1 MIILDRKS
9 RQGDSKEKFR
19 INKSIR
25 AKEVRLI
32 DADGEQAGIISLDEA
47 LAMAAERKL
56 DLVEVSPQVNP
67 PVCKI
72 MDYGK
77 FKYESKKKQ
86 TQAKKKQKKIQVK
99 ELKLRPSTDV
109 GDLKVKT
116 KKLLE
121 FLDDGDKVKITIKFR
136 GRELTHKEI
145 GFELM
150 QRFKQDVDGLGVVE
164 QEAKMEGKQMVMIFA
179 PMNKK

>member
-1 MIILDRKS
+1 LDRRS
-9 RQGDSKEKFR
+9 RQGDKGKEKFR
-19 INKSIR
+19 INRSIR
-25 AKEVRLI
+25 VKEVRVI
-32 DADGEQAGIISLDEA
+32 DADGEQAGILSIEDALSL
-47 LAMAAERKL
+47 AAESKL
-56 DLVEVSPQVNP
+56 DLVEVSPQVDP

-77 FKYESKKKQ
+77 FKYENKKKLNQ
-86 TQAKKKQKKIQVK
+86 SKKKQKKTQVK

-109 GDLKVKT
+109 GDLKVKS

-121 FLDDGDKVKITIKFR
+121 FLEDGDKVKITIKFR

-150 QRFKQDVDGLGVVE
+150 RGFKQDVEGQGVVE

-179 PMNKK
+179 PMNKN